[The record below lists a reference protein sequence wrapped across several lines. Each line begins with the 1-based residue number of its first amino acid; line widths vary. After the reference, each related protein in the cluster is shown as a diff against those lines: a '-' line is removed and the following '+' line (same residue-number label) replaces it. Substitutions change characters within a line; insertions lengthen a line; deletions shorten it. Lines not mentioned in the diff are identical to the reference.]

1 MKQKVEDPLNVLER
15 DMSKLEGNLERTGKI
30 MNSMQKTVDKIK
42 FHGGKPADN
51 KQHEN
56 VLGRTSLDKQ
66 VESLVR
72 KPKVQGGDVD
82 NGCVFSATASGK
94 SANVKVNFS
103 FLSFFFFRL
112 STFLFCQGLKKV
124 SSGYVGLVAFLAGQ
138 VTFETQL
145 PNGQK
150 NMLICCLHKACF

>member
-51 KQHEN
+51 KQHKN

-103 FLSFFFFRL
+103 FLSFFFSDYL
-112 STFLFCQGLKKV
+112 HFCFV
-124 SSGYVGLVAFLAGQ
+124 RA
-138 VTFETQL
+138 
-145 PNGQK
+145 
-150 NMLICCLHKACF
+150 

>member
-103 FLSFFFFRL
+103 FLSFFFQIIYIFFLSGLEKSLIRL
-112 STFLFCQGLKKV
+112 CGT
-124 SSGYVGLVAFLAGQ
+124 SSFSCWASNF
-138 VTFETQL
+138 
-145 PNGQK
+145 
-150 NMLICCLHKACF
+150 

>member
-51 KQHEN
+51 KQHKN

-103 FLSFFFFRL
+103 FLSFFFSDYLHFFLSGLEKSLIRL
-112 STFLFCQGLKKV
+112 CGT
-124 SSGYVGLVAFLAGQ
+124 SSFSCWASNF
-138 VTFETQL
+138 
-145 PNGQK
+145 
-150 NMLICCLHKACF
+150 